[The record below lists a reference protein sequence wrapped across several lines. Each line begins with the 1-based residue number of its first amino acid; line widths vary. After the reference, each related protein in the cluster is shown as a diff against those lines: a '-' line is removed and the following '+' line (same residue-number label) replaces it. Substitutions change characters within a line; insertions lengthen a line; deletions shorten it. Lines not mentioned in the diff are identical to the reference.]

1 MFKESR
7 STIEPCHL
15 SQVHL
20 LQDVAIR
27 TYQET
32 FSDSNSEALLQQY
45 YKESLSVEKLSTQL
59 QNNRSE
65 FYFLYA
71 TPNTSES
78 RAEDTS
84 ESIPN
89 NTEAKLAGFLK
100 LNVDDAQ
107 TDIFD
112 AEALEVEKIY
122 ILKDFLAQG
131 LGKKLISFA
140 TDRAIKQNKSY
151 LWLGVWEHNF
161 PALRFYHKMGFKQF
175 GEHDFN
181 MGGDIQKDLLLKRV
195 L

>member
-45 YKESLSVEKLSTQL
+45 YKESLSIEKLSAQL

-65 FYFLYA
+65 FYFIYTTSDA
-71 TPNTSES
+71 SEGTSE
-78 RAEDTS
+78 DIS
-84 ESIPN
+84 ETAPK

-112 AEALEVEKIY
+112 TEALEVEKIY

-140 TDRAIKQNKSY
+140 VDRAIKQNKKY

-161 PALRFYHKMGFKQF
+161 PALRFYQKMGFEQF

>member
-65 FYFLYA
+65 FYFIY
-71 TPNTSES
+71 TTYDPS
-78 RAEDTS
+78 EDTS
-84 ESIPN
+84 ESAPN
-89 NTEAKLAGFLK
+89 NTESKLAGFLK

-112 AEALEVEKIY
+112 SEALEV
-122 ILKDFLAQG
+122 
-131 LGKKLISFA
+131 
-140 TDRAIKQNKSY
+140 
-151 LWLGVWEHNF
+151 
-161 PALRFYHKMGFKQF
+161 
-175 GEHDFN
+175 
-181 MGGDIQKDLLLKRV
+181 
-195 L
+195 

>member
-1 MFKESR
+1 MFKEST
-7 STIEPCHL
+7 STIKICHL
-15 SQVHL
+15 SEVHL
-20 LQDVAIR
+20 LQDLAIR

-45 YKESLSVEKLSTQL
+45 YKESLSIDKLSTQL
-59 QNNRSE
+59 QNNHSE
-65 FYFLYA
+65 FYFLY
-71 TPNTSES
+71 TTSDVSEVTS
-78 RAEDTS
+78 VDTS
-84 ESIPN
+84 ENVHN

-107 TDIFD
+107 TDIHD
-112 AEALEVEKIY
+112 PNALEVEKIY
-122 ILKDFLAQG
+122 ILKDFLSQG
-131 LGKKLISFA
+131 LGKELISFA
-140 TDRAIKQNKSY
+140 IERANKKDKKY

-161 PALRFYHKMGFKQF
+161 PALGFYQKMGFNQF

>member
-20 LQDVAIR
+20 LQDIAIR

-45 YKESLSVEKLSTQL
+45 YKESLSIEKLSAQL

-65 FYFLYA
+65 FYFIYTA
-71 TPNTSES
+71 S
-78 RAEDTS
+78 EDTS
-84 ESIPN
+84 ESAPN
-89 NTEAKLAGFLK
+89 NTESKLAGFLK

-161 PALRFYHKMGFKQF
+161 PALRFYQKMGFEQF

>member
-20 LQDVAIR
+20 LQDIAIR

-65 FYFLYA
+65 FYFIY
-71 TPNTSES
+71 TTYDPS
-78 RAEDTS
+78 EDTS
-84 ESIPN
+84 ESAPN
-89 NTEAKLAGFLK
+89 NTESKLAGFLK

-112 AEALEVEKIY
+112 SEALEVEKIY

-140 TDRAIKQNKSY
+140 VDRAIKKNKSY

-161 PALRFYHKMGFKQF
+161 PALRFYQKMGFEQF

>member
-1 MFKESR
+1 MFKKST

-15 SQVHL
+15 SQVTL

-32 FSDSNSEALLQQY
+32 FSDTNSEALLQQY
-45 YKESLSVEKLSTQL
+45 YKESLNIEKLSSQL
-59 QNNRSE
+59 QNTNSE

-71 TPNTSES
+71 TSNTSES
-78 RAEDTS
+78 IS
-84 ESIPN
+84 ESEAK
-89 NTEAKLAGFLK
+89 NTDAKLAGFLK

-112 AEALEVEKIY
+112 AKALEVEKIY
-122 ILKDFLAQG
+122 ILKDFLSQG

-140 TDRAIKQNKSY
+140 IERAIEQNKKY

-161 PALRFYHKMGFKQF
+161 PALNFYYKMGFEQF